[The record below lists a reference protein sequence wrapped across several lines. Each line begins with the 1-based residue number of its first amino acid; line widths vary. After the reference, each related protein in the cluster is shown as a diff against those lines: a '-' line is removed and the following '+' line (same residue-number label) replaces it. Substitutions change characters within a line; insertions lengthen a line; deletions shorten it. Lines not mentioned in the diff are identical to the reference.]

1 MQNSLPSQGHVLL
14 PPPAC
19 CNPSVA
25 ECPCSAP
32 GAQTGARGQLWALNS
47 IRQWLAMTLELLLC
61 RNKCGAPFP
70 VPAAGVE
77 RAVGV
82 VKSKRT
88 APAAPRAE
96 PRAALPGC
104 FPQSDRVR
112 KLQQPGARCSWCL
125 GGLQLSASSPGAA
138 EAVWCSRS
146 VDNILSESS
155 QRALSIAGST
165 SALAPLLPAAFGG
178 SRCRR
183 EQMPPLLA
191 LNVGGQEHLA
201 PAAFLL
207 ASCYE
212 GREPSAHRG
221 WGL

>member
-1 MQNSLPSQGHVLL
+1 M
-14 PPPAC
+14 
-19 CNPSVA
+19 
-25 ECPCSAP
+25 
-32 GAQTGARGQLWALNS
+32 
-47 IRQWLAMTLELLLC
+47 
-61 RNKCGAPFP
+61 
-70 VPAAGVE
+70 
-77 RAVGV
+77 GV

-96 PRAALPGC
+96 PQAALPGC
-104 FPQSDRVR
+104 FPQSDHVR
-112 KLQQPGARCSWCL
+112 KPQQPGARCSWCL
-125 GGLQLSASSPGAA
+125 GGLQLSASSPGVA

-165 SALAPLLPAAFGG
+165 SVLAPLLPAAFGG

-183 EQMPPLLA
+183 EQMLLLLV

-201 PAAFLL
+201 PTAFLL
-207 ASCYE
+207 ACCYE
-212 GREPSAHRG
+212 GREPSARRG